1 MRFLSIFNPPEQVRD
16 AINWHYFQQVPK
28 TTSHLLNSLIKIQT
42 EIAYELP
49 LFKTIE
55 LLTTPY
61 DLQRDQIVFSDH
73 NISLERQKV
82 ENKSATSGKLL
93 DFGAVEQRSV
103 NSDNLFVYVFHHS
116 NSMDMRGSINYFGGE
131 HNSLRLFCI
140 LFPLLTFQ
148 ARSIA
153 LTCRSCSVRACSS
166 RSAGSGCRKLK
177 TNCARSS
184 SSFSAISL
192 KRGE

>member
-1 MRFLSIFNPPEQVRD
+1 MDSTSDRCALKIAKLFPVINHVSQQIRD
-16 AINWHYFQQVPK
+16 AINWHYFQQVPR

-42 EIAYELP
+42 EIANELP

-55 LLTTPY
+55 LLTSPF

-93 DFGAVEQRSV
+93 DFGIVEQQKSV
-103 NSDNLFVYVFHHS
+103 NNNNLFVYVFHHS

-131 HNSLRLFCI
+131 
-140 LFPLLTFQ
+140 
-148 ARSIA
+148 
-153 LTCRSCSVRACSS
+153 RAPID
-166 RSAGSGCRKLK
+166 AM
-177 TNCARSS
+177 TQ
-184 SSFSAISL
+184 
-192 KRGE
+192 